1 MEHELILPHMEACF
15 AFIRTHESSQ
25 KDLNGVL
32 VHCAYGQSRSATIC
46 IAYLMQ
52 TFKWT
57 LIKAYQT
64 VQRARPCISVNKGF
78 LAQLALF
85 QRMEFDTD
93 IRGNSAA
100 HAEYRTMVTAAE
112 RTKAGVVRLYE
123 ALEASCK
130 VKYHCKKCNQL
141 LGTSSNQIGHNQVD
155 ERTSRCAFVYVEP
168 MPWMLAHAN
177 LAMDKGK
184 LICKSCKAKL
194 GSWNW
199 HGLQCSCD
207 HFIKPS
213 FQLVPSRLDQRHL
226 C

>member
-1 MEHELILPHMEACF
+1 MIDILDMEHELILPHMEACF

-52 TFKWT
+52 AFKWT

-85 QRMEFDTD
+85 QRMEFDTG

-100 HAEYRTMVTAAE
+100 HAE
-112 RTKAGVVRLYE
+112 VVENWSGKIRLRDSSIVSYYGH
-123 ALEASCK
+123 SC
-130 VKYHCKKCNQL
+130 
-141 LGTSSNQIGHNQVD
+141 
-155 ERTSRCAFVYVEP
+155 
-168 MPWMLAHAN
+168 
-177 LAMDKGK
+177 
-184 LICKSCKAKL
+184 
-194 GSWNW
+194 
-199 HGLQCSCD
+199 
-207 HFIKPS
+207 
-213 FQLVPSRLDQRHL
+213 
-226 C
+226 